1 MENNKECMKNIEDN
15 LKNIINGYLEQFINK
30 FDNFSNQIKI
40 ADILLKAYDYRYNK
54 IIGKIDNVNDIIE
67 FNNKNHEEF
76 EIKCEKLPFLQT
88 KLIDIEDRL
97 KALNNRVDSLLKN
110 ENINK

>member
-40 ADILLKAYDYRYNK
+40 ADILLKTYGYRYDK
-54 IIGKIDNVNDIIE
+54 IKGKIDNVNDVIE

-76 EIKCEKLPFLQT
+76 VIKCEKLPFLQT

-97 KALNNRVDSLLKN
+97 KNLNKRLEIILKN
-110 ENINK
+110 ENKK

>member
-40 ADILLKAYDYRYNK
+40 ADILLNAYDYRYNK
-54 IIGKIDNVNDIIE
+54 IIGKIDNVNDIID

-97 KALNNRVDSLLKN
+97 KSLNNRLDTLLKD
-110 ENINK
+110 ENKK